1 MGYNDFEDWENASS
15 QGSSNLNGNSE
26 FPFDET
32 EGNPN
37 NPRYQSNE
45 SDDLDSEDK
54 QLSKKQMFF
63 ISVGALLVFSLLAFG
78 FYKLTSVKPKTDK
91 TEPKTEQTV
100 SSSSVVKKSSSK
112 SSSKVESSTN
122 RLESDSSK
130 TEAQSSNT
138 EEYYKVGNLSKEVL
152 SNEATIKSIKLAKE
166 NDKLA
171 LFHVELEMGATTLT
185 LALNHDQAVGM
196 GVGDKVKV
204 NYSKVE
210 GADKVVIR
218 SIERLE
224 TSNNS

>member
-1 MGYNDFEDWENASS
+1 MAYNDFEDWENASP
-15 QGSSNLNGNSE
+15 QGSSNSNGNSE
-26 FPFDET
+26 FSFDET

-37 NPRYQSNE
+37 NSGYQSNE

-100 SSSSVVKKSSSK
+100 SSSSVVKKASSK

-122 RLESDSSK
+122 RIESDSSK
-130 TEAQSSNT
+130 TEAQASNT

-185 LALNHDQAVGM
+185 LALNYDQAVGM